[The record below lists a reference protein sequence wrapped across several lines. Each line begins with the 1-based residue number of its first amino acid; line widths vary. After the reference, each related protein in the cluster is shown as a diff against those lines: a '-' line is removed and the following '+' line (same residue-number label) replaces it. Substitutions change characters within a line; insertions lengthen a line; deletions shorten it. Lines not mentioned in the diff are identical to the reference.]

1 MKKEIIVYVLL
12 AAIAILPSC
21 IDGKSEGHGKLVIDS
36 LSDTLAARGV
46 TLPRA
51 KKLDKEERTF
61 LLAAFTAGNMEIQA
75 GNLAA
80 VQSKNPEI
88 VSLGT
93 QMVTGHRKAIEELTE
108 VVKKLGLDVI
118 DSLTTEQSRQLKQLT
133 TLDDQAFDKQYI
145 TMMIADYAKTIKL
158 FQEAANLSSTDL
170 STFAANTI
178 PMINAHHKMA
188 VAIGKKLNLKNA
200 NNGDDIAGQSPS
212 ATN

>member
-145 TMMIADYAKTIKL
+145 TMMIADYAKTINFSRKR
-158 FQEAANLSSTDL
+158 QIYPAQ
-170 STFAANTI
+170 I
-178 PMINAHHKMA
+178 
-188 VAIGKKLNLKNA
+188 
-200 NNGDDIAGQSPS
+200 
-212 ATN
+212 